1 MVIYTLYRVGQGT
14 LCSVEGDREATP
26 KIVRQELRQMLA
38 SLKKAGKVVI
48 GVKQTT
54 KAVNKGLASRVL
66 LANDVAE
73 GLLENIKQLCQEKG
87 IKCKQEMTRQE
98 LGSTCGIKCEA
109 SAVAVLK

>member
-1 MVIYTLYRVGQGT
+1 MVIYTLYRVGQASYALWKGIG
-14 LCSVEGDREATP
+14 SHP
-26 KIVRQELRQMLA
+26 KIVSQELRQMLA

-66 LANDVAE
+66 LANDVAD